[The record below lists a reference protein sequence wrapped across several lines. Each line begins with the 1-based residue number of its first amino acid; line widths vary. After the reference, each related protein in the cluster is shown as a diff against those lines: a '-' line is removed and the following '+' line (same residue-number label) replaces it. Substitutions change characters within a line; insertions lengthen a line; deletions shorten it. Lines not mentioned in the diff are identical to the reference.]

1 MKDQS
6 SISGYAYAN
15 AQNTHAHAYLLP
27 SVNAELAV
35 VKERLPPPSTLRSGL
50 RQWKCWGSARKT
62 GVVCDGG

>member
-27 SVNAELAV
+27 SVNAELAMLR
-35 VKERLPPPSTLRSGL
+35 ERHPPPGSSIWAAAMEVLGL
-50 RQWKCWGSARKT
+50 SSQNR
-62 GVVCDGG
+62 GGL

>member
-35 VKERLPPPSTLRSGL
+35 VKERPPPPLDSSIWAAAMEVLGL
-50 RQWKCWGSARKT
+50 SSQNR
-62 GVVCDGG
+62 GGL